1 MRLLIVDDSQL
12 NLSLLSE
19 YMTHVGH
26 EITCAN
32 GGVECL
38 GLIER
43 EEFDCVLL
51 DIQMP
56 DMDGISVLERLR
68 SSPKPALRELPVIAL
83 TALAFPKDRN
93 MCLDAGA
100 SLYVSKPFSFKE
112 LAGILENLDSHIA
125 SRYDN

>member
-19 YMTHVGH
+19 YMSHVGH
-26 EITCAN
+26 EITCAK
-32 GGVECL
+32 GGIECL
-38 GLIER
+38 GLIESKQ
-43 EEFDCVLL
+43 FDCVLL

-68 SSPKPALRELPVIAL
+68 ASPNPALRELPVIAL

-100 SLYVSKPFSFKE
+100 SFYVSKPFSFKE
-112 LAGILENLDSHIA
+112 LAGILENLDQHIA
-125 SRYDN
+125 SARNN

>member
-19 YMTHVGH
+19 YMSHVGH
-26 EITCAN
+26 EITCAK
-32 GGVECL
+32 GGIECL
-38 GLIER
+38 GLIESK
-43 EEFDCVLL
+43 EFDCVLL

-68 SSPKPALRELPVIAL
+68 ASPNPALRELPVIAL

-100 SLYVSKPFSFKE
+100 SFYVSKPFSFKE
-112 LAGILENLDSHIA
+112 LAGILENLDQHIA
-125 SRYDN
+125 SARNN

>member
-19 YMTHVGH
+19 YMSHVGH
-26 EITCAN
+26 EITCAK
-32 GGVECL
+32 GGIECL
-38 GLIER
+38 GLIESK
-43 EEFDCVLL
+43 EFDCVLL

-68 SSPKPALRELPVIAL
+68 ASPNPALRELPVIAV

-100 SLYVSKPFSFKE
+100 SFYVSKPFSFKE
-112 LAGILENLDSHIA
+112 LAGILENLDQHIA
-125 SRYDN
+125 SARKN

>member
-19 YMTHVGH
+19 YMSHVGH
-26 EITCAN
+26 EITCAK
-32 GGVECL
+32 GGIECL
-38 GLIER
+38 GLIESK
-43 EEFDCVLL
+43 EFDCVLL

-68 SSPKPALRELPVIAL
+68 ASPNPALRELPVIAV
-83 TALAFPKDRN
+83 TALAFPKDRY

-100 SLYVSKPFSFKE
+100 SFYVSKPFSFKE
-112 LAGILENLDSHIA
+112 LAGILENLDQHIA
-125 SRYDN
+125 SARKN

>member
-19 YMTHVGH
+19 YMSHVGH
-26 EITCAN
+26 EITCAK
-32 GGVECL
+32 GGIECL
-38 GLIER
+38 GLIESK
-43 EEFDCVLL
+43 EFDCVLL

-68 SSPKPALRELPVIAL
+68 ASPNPALRELPVIAL

-100 SLYVSKPFSFKE
+100 SFYVSKPFSFKE
-112 LAGILENLDSHIA
+112 LAGILENLDQHIA
-125 SRYDN
+125 SARKN